1 MPVIHPIIFPV
12 CTKAMGVFL
21 QNKISQHSPRRLIY
35 ILAAVGNHDPL
46 GIVCHKFTLVKDGRA
61 KGGRRCSLHHH
72 FPQIAAVHERTVPN
86 ALQTRGKSNLS
97 QGERVGKGP
106 VPYTDHR
113 IRKNNGHQI
122 CAAAERILRDCRN
135 ATPDQNIFH
144 LRKVSFRPA
153 VLRPILHARLTG
165 DGQIPGLVQ
174 SPSPVRQR
182 RKLRNRNCFLR
193 RDGKSPMSGHNHQL
207 KETFPFRGRR
217 FQGKTRHRY
226 GRINLKILVYLL
238 LYRDSDFFHCGI
250 IGYGQICKNLLQLIL
265 QSLLRNSERA
275 LRDKCAQSSPQFL
288 LICIPASR
296 RHQNSPHGIRH
307 KFAVVKHAGPYSRR
321 RNALHLHFLQGHCSR
336 KCGISYICH
345 CAGNGNGAQ
354 IVAAGKGMGRN
365 GNDPILNQHMFHIRE
380 IALSPSVL

>member
-1 MPVIHPIIFPV
+1 
-12 CTKAMGVFL
+12 
-21 QNKISQHSPRRLIY
+21 
-35 ILAAVGNHDPL
+35 
-46 GIVCHKFTLVKDGRA
+46 
-61 KGGRRCSLHHH
+61 
-72 FPQIAAVHERTVPN
+72 
-86 ALQTRGKSNLS
+86 
-97 QGERVGKGP
+97 
-106 VPYTDHR
+106 
-113 IRKNNGHQI
+113 
-122 CAAAERILRDCRN
+122 
-135 ATPDQNIFH
+135 
-144 LRKVSFRPA
+144 
-153 VLRPILHARLTG
+153 
-165 DGQIPGLVQ
+165 
-174 SPSPVRQR
+174 
-182 RKLRNRNCFLR
+182 
-193 RDGKSPMSGHNHQL
+193 MSGHNRQL
-207 KETFPFRGRR
+207 KGTFPFCGRR

-380 IALSPSVL
+380 IALSPSVLYPVLHPGLTGDDQVSGTVQRPALVLGRQRIL